1 MKAVVLTKT
10 GGPENLEIQDIDTPE
25 PGPGQVRV
33 RIHAAALNR
42 RDFWITKG
50 LYPGLDLPA
59 VLGSDGAGII
69 DKAGDGVD
77 NSRTGEEVI
86 IYPGYDWGD
95 DPRVQSKN
103 YRILGMP
110 KQGTFAEYIC
120 VPLEYIHP
128 KPGHLDWGET
138 AAFSLAALTAWRAVV
153 TKAGVI
159 PGMKLLVTGIG
170 GGVATTIML
179 FAAARGAEVYV
190 TSGSDAKIARAQ
202 SLGARGGVNYHNDDW
217 DAELKK
223 MCGGV
228 DVVIDG
234 NAGSIFQSCFNV
246 LNPAGSYIIYGGT
259 RGNPPEGINIARL
272 FFSQIRIEGTT
283 MGTPD
288 EFAAMLTFVNANKLR
303 PIIDKTYALED
314 AAAAHEYIGAGSQ
327 MGKVVLKII

>member
-10 GGPENLEIQDIDTPE
+10 GGPEDLKLQDIDTPE

-50 LYPGLDLPA
+50 LYPGMKLPC

-69 DKAGDGVD
+69 DKVGSGVE
-77 NSRTGEEVI
+77 NSRIGEEVV

-95 DPRVQSKN
+95 DSRAQSKN
-103 YRILGMP
+103 YHILGMP
-110 KQGTFAEYIC
+110 EQGTFAEYIC
-120 VPLEYIHP
+120 VPQENIHA

-138 AAFSLAALTAWRAVV
+138 AAFSLAALTAYRAVV
-153 TKAGVI
+153 TKAALG

-170 GGVATTIML
+170 GGVAATIML
-179 FAAARGAEVYV
+179 FATARGAEVYV
-190 TSGSDAKIARAQ
+190 TSGSDEKISRAE
-202 SLGARGGVNYHNDDW
+202 SLGAKGGVNYRLDDW
-217 DAELKK
+217 EGELKK
-223 MCGGV
+223 LCGGV

-246 LNPAGSYIIYGGT
+246 INPGGSYIIYGGT
-259 RGNPPEGINIARL
+259 RGNPTEGINIARL

-288 EFAAMLTFVNANKLR
+288 EFAAMLNFVASKKLK
-303 PIIDKTYALED
+303 PVIDKTYALDD
-314 AAAAHEYIGAGSQ
+314 AAAAHEYIGSGSQ
-327 MGKVVLKII
+327 MGKVVLRIV